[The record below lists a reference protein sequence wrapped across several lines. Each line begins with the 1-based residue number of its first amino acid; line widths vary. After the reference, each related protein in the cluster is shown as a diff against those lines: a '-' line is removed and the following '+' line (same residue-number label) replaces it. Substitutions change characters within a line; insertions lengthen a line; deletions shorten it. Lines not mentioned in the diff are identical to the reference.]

1 MTVTA
6 SASAHVDA
14 DPQTVLEFVLDLDRY
29 RQADRKI
36 LRVSAVEGPDAD
48 GHGSAKM
55 WGRVRGL
62 PPAPDRQDFTL
73 ERWHTL
79 TFVGAP
85 RQPARMVFDFVGTF
99 DCVPDD
105 GGTTITH
112 AYEFTFKG
120 PFRLVERSLGDW
132 LQAEIETEVATIAE
146 ILGGT
151 GRSA

>member
-6 SASAHVDA
+6 TASAHIDA
-14 DPQTVLEFVLDLDRY
+14 EPRTILEFVLDLDRY

-36 LRVSAVEGPDAD
+36 LRVSAVEGPDEA
-48 GHGSAKM
+48 GRGSVRM

-62 PPAPDRQDFTL
+62 PPAPDRQDLTL
-73 ERWHTL
+73 ERWEKL

-85 RQPARMVFDFVGTF
+85 RQPARLVFDFVGTF

-105 GGTTITH
+105 DGTTITH

-132 LQAEIETEVATIAE
+132 LQHEIEDEVATIAA
-146 ILGGT
+146 ILGDPDLP
-151 GRSA
+151 A

>member
-6 SASAHVDA
+6 SASTHVDA
-14 DPQTVLEFVLDLDRY
+14 DPQSVLEFVLDLDRY

-36 LRVSAVEGPDAD
+36 LRVGHIEGPDDA
-48 GHGSAKM
+48 GQGSVRM

-73 ERWHTL
+73 DRWEKL
-79 TFVGAP
+79 TFIGAP
-85 RQPARMVFDFVGTF
+85 RQPARLVFDFVGTF

-105 GGTTITH
+105 DGTTITH

-120 PFRLVERSLGDW
+120 PFRRVERTLGDW
-132 LQAEIETEVATIAE
+132 LQHEIEDEVATIAD
-146 ILGGT
+146 IVGGSDRPT
-151 GRSA
+151 